1 MKGDTDDPSASMTIV
16 VGVIGTI
23 LLLAVIVFAV
33 VLFRIGARSE
43 FERKVVQAAPREIA
57 QLRSQQLSEVSQT
70 KYVDQARQHVQIPV
84 EEALPLFAEI
94 VKKQGVPSTIKASAA
109 PPATQP
115 ASMESTPG

>member
-23 LLLAVIVFAV
+23 LLLAVIVFAI
-33 VLFRIGARSE
+33 VLFQVGARSE

-57 QLRSQQLSEVSQT
+57 QIRSQQLSEVSQT
-70 KYVDQARQHVQIPV
+70 KYVDQTQQHVQIPI

-94 VKKQGVPSTIKASAA
+94 VKRQGVPSTIKASTA

-115 ASMESTPG
+115 ANTE